1 MVGVVGTSERVRI
14 FQGNAALRL
23 FLSFFIFIFINPAA
37 DEDEDEDEE
46 NEEERLS
53 PMARITRTEED
64 EAVAP
69 VTRGRCTPTT
79 VRAAG
84 RPYLIPSCIRVIRAI
99 GNGRLIRSSSRESA
113 ASG

>member
-1 MVGVVGTSERVRI
+1 MVGVVGTSERARI
-14 FQGNAALRL
+14 FQGNAALQL

-46 NEEERLS
+46 RLS

-69 VTRGRCTPTT
+69 AARVGCTPTPF
-79 VRAAG
+79 RAAR

-99 GNGRLIRSSSRESA
+99 GNDG
-113 ASG
+113 